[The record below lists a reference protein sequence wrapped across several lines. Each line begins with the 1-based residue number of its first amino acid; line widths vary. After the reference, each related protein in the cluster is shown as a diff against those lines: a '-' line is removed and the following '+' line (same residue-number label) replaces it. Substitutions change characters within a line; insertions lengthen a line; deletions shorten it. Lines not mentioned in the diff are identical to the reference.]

1 MQIHA
6 YIYIHIYQKKRKNK
20 KYVEKFKRTI
30 FEKITMIQK
39 KDISKN

>member
-6 YIYIHIYQKKRKNK
+6 YIYQKKRKNK